1 MELGPPRRRR
11 ARPVA
16 DAPVDALLAR
26 TQDLTKGWLLALLE
40 QAPLDEAPSILAAD
54 VARDGPRVCDAVIRA
69 LADDTDLRRLQ
80 PGGAL
85 ELLVSQTG
93 EFAGAHSVDAASRA
107 VDALGAVIW
116 SAVRDALPQPDP
128 DQVSELAERLA
139 VVIELVRGA
148 TLRRAA
154 GEEVPAPAQIRP
166 ERPAGPSPVSDPP
179 PAPQAPPPPPRA
191 APAPRP
197 EPPEHREGEHREPE
211 HREPETPPPD
221 ALWVGAI
228 EDEIARSERGGTPL
242 SLLLVELEE
251 SERLAAVEEPHEVMA
266 TFGRFAQAVRS
277 VLRRQ
282 DTLACESDTRAW
294 IIARDTGRLG
304 AQALGSRVVGA
315 VRAAPP
321 WRGAPLSVSVGLA
334 VLGEDGRDREGLI
347 EAAEES
353 RFAAEASGIG
363 VVGEGRS
370 EESGERGP
378 LLRG

>member
-1 MELGPPRRRR
+1 MDLGPPRRRR

-26 TQDLTKGWLLALLE
+26 VQDLTKGWLLALLE
-40 QAPLDEAPSILAAD
+40 QAPLDEAPAILAAD

-69 LADDTDLRRLQ
+69 LADDTDLRRLE

-93 EFAGAHSVDAASRA
+93 EFAGADGAESTSRA
-107 VDALGAVIW
+107 VDALGAVVW
-116 SAVRDALPQPDP
+116 SAVRGALPQPDP
-128 DQVSELAERLA
+128 DQVSELAERLGL
-139 VVIELVRGA
+139 VIELVRA
-148 TLRRAA
+148 AALRRTA
-154 GEEVPAPAQIRP
+154 GEVPAPGPLRP
-166 ERPAGPSPVSDPP
+166 EATIGPSAVP
-179 PAPQAPPPPPRA
+179 PAEPPAEPPPPPPVEP
-191 APAPRP
+191 PAPLP
-197 EPPEHREGEHREPE
+197 HH
-211 HREPETPPPD
+211 EPETPPPD

-228 EDEIARSERGGTPL
+228 EDEIARSDRGGTPL

-251 SERLAAVEEPHEVMA
+251 SERLVAVEEPRTAAA
-266 TFGRFAQAVRS
+266 TFGRFAQAIRS

-321 WRGAPLSVSVGLA
+321 WRGAPLAVSVGLA
-334 VLGEDGRDREGLI
+334 VLGEDGRDRKGLI

-363 VVGEGRS
+363 LAGDERTQG
-370 EESGERGP
+370 SGGA
-378 LLRG
+378 G